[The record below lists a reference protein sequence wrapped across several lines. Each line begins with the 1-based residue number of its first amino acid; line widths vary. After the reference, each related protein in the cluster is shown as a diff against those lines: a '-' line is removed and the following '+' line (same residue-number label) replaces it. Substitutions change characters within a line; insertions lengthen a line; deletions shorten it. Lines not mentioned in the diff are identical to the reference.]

1 MLLRH
6 NDDILALVKLDL
18 NLAYFRW
25 RESFFKQVKEF
36 GMGKSTSSPLSDIY
50 MEDFEAAALASYPTG
65 DSNISPGEIVLF
77 WLRKADDTLEAVHNN
92 YIQRLHN
99 HLNSIHPDVKWT
111 KEVEE
116 NERISMLD
124 ITIIRN
130 SDGSLDFD
138 VYRKPT
144 HTNQYI
150 HFHSHQPL
158 SYKLSTIHALT
169 RRAALIP
176 SKDELKAD

>member
-77 WLRKADDTLEAVHNN
+77 WLRKADDTLVPFTTTTFNA
-92 YIQRLHN
+92 
-99 HLNSIHPDVKWT
+99 SIT
-111 KEVEE
+111 T
-116 NERISMLD
+116 S
-124 ITIIRN
+124 TQSIR
-130 SDGSLDFD
+130 
-138 VYRKPT
+138 T
-144 HTNQYI
+144 
-150 HFHSHQPL
+150 
-158 SYKLSTIHALT
+158 
-169 RRAALIP
+169 
-176 SKDELKAD
+176 